1 MISNDGE
8 IVTLGYV
15 SVDHFLLV
23 SDFPSI
29 GQKVPFHRYCIA
41 GGGQAATAAICLSRW
56 GIRTRFVGRVG
67 DDATGDQSISWL
79 EKEGVLCDSALK
91 TVGETTQMAYIIVPE
106 SCGERTVIWH
116 RGTGLNLQP
125 SDLQQNWFENAS
137 VLLMDG
143 HELDAA
149 CRAAHWVKHNGG
161 VVVLDAEHIGNRHRE
176 ILQLTDI
183 AVGSEDFGAREF
195 NAATHQETLSI
206 LRSYGVSVAGVTMGK
221 KGVAVDWGEGIRYFR
236 SIDVDVVDTTGA
248 GDVFHAGLAYAA
260 YRKMQP
266 EQMIAFSCVCAG
278 LSVTGLG
285 GRSAI
290 PSLRTIFARLK
301 VEGDMEIHHGE

>member
-1 MISNDGE
+1 MSSRACE

-15 SVDHFLLV
+15 SVDHFLRV
-23 SDFPSI
+23 SVYPSI
-29 GQKVPFHRYCIA
+29 GQKVPFQQYCVA

-79 EKEGVLCDSALK
+79 EEEGVICDGVMK
-91 TVGETTQMAYIIVPE
+91 TRGETTQTAYIIVPE
-106 SCGERTVIWH
+106 NCGERTVFWR
-116 RGTGLNLQP
+116 RGAHLNLQAA
-125 SDLQQNWFENAS
+125 DLQRNWFDNAS
-137 VLLMDG
+137 VLLTDG

-149 CRAAHWVKHNGG
+149 CLAAQWVKHNGG

-176 ILQLTDI
+176 ILKLTDI

-195 NAATHQETLSI
+195 NASTHTETLAI
-206 LRSYGVSVAGVTMGK
+206 LRSFGVGIAGVTLGK
-221 KGVAVDWGEGIRYFR
+221 KGVAVDWGDGIKYFR

-260 YRKMQP
+260 YRRMAP
-266 EQMIAFSCVCAG
+266 ERMFAFSSVCAG
-278 LSVTGLG
+278 LSVTRLG

-290 PSLRTIFARLK
+290 PSLRTVLMRLK
-301 VEGDMEIHHGE
+301 TEGNMEILHE